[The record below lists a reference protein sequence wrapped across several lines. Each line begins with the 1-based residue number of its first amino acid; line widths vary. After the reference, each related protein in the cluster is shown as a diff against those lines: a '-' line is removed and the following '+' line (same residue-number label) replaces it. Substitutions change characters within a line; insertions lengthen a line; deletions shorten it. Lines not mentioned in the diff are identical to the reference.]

1 MPPTLFLPETTLF
14 WGTGGD
20 VAGQAWLG
28 ALISPH
34 VLQAWAPTG
43 EGREGKELGTTI
55 PAPRAWPLSKSHG
68 LMR

>member
-1 MPPTLFLPETTLF
+1 MLGTPWKNFSPDEEHPPPMPPTVLLPETLF

-34 VLQAWAPTG
+34 VLQA
-43 EGREGKELGTTI
+43 
-55 PAPRAWPLSKSHG
+55 
-68 LMR
+68 